1 MSYSNET
8 FSRAKR
14 ELDLRHSRA
23 LSERDARI
31 ERVETEVPEIKAINE
46 QLANTCVNLSKLILR
61 HDGNISDEIERIKEA
76 NLHAQKMSDD
86 ILRARGLDKDYFRPK
101 FVCAECSDTGYVN
114 GRRCRCFSRLL
125 EKYAFEELSANSRMK
140 LCGFETFDLNYYKA
154 SGDETYTQMK
164 NIYEYCVSYAK
175 NFSVD
180 SKSIFMLGK
189 TGLGKTHLSLA
200 ITKEVIIKGYSA
212 AYDSIVNFLREIE
225 KEHFGR
231 SDKDTLSLLLD
242 VDLLVLDDLGSEFD
256 SAFYSSTVYNII
268 NSRLNKGL
276 PTGISTNLSPQEM
289 QKKYDDRIISRL
301 FAMYDYLKF
310 SGSDIR
316 QQKKIN
322 G

>member
-1 MSYSNET
+1 
-8 FSRAKR
+8 
-14 ELDLRHSRA
+14 
-23 LSERDARI
+23 
-31 ERVETEVPEIKAINE
+31 
-46 QLANTCVNLSKLILR
+46 
-61 HDGNISDEIERIKEA
+61 
-76 NLHAQKMSDD
+76 
-86 ILRARGLDKDYFRPK
+86 
-101 FVCAECSDTGYVN
+101 
-114 GRRCRCFSRLL
+114 
-125 EKYAFEELSANSRMK
+125 
-140 LCGFETFDLNYYKA
+140 
-154 SGDETYTQMK
+154 
-164 NIYEYCVSYAK
+164 
-175 NFSVD
+175 
-180 SKSIFMLGK
+180 MLGK

-276 PTGISTNLSPQEM
+276 PTVISTNLSPQEM